1 MFIRKWR
8 LIYCIFDVCLCWT
21 LIVGLRVSVWSWT
34 LNSRRI
40 NYSRWWRDCVPPRSL
55 CSRLSRTLRRSSAPH
70 PNASPKQRPRNTR
83 AGNSGFCDEHH
94 THLGRITQL
103 YLLHVL
109 KMEFKDRMQRST
121 SISFTSAIPIRI
133 TQENIFRDGFAFGTF
148 NMATR
153 WALNLVWEHVSFI
166 KKRCIFTN
174 TYIIYIKYGIC
185 FQRKGIV
192 ISSCRRA
199 WNDFTGSITNL
210 ALLHLVVLVWTALK
224 VWKMRWM
231 F

>member
-1 MFIRKWR
+1 MSVLNTYCRFACFSVELDFKLQEDKLQPLMKRLCPTEESLFPSLSYPQEIISSTPKRKSKAEAKKHARWK
-8 LIYCIFDVCLCWT
+8 LWFLWWT
-21 LIVGLRVSVWSWT
+21 PHTPRQDYTT
-34 LNSRRI
+34 L
-40 NYSRWWRDCVPPRSL
+40 
-55 CSRLSRTLRRSSAPH
+55 
-70 PNASPKQRPRNTR
+70 SPSCFKDGVQRPDAAFHEHLFHVGHSHQDHSRKYF
-83 AGNSGFCDEHH
+83 SGWFC
-94 THLGRITQL
+94 
-103 YLLHVL
+103 V
-109 KMEFKDRMQRST
+109 
-121 SISFTSAIPIRI
+121 
-133 TQENIFRDGFAFGTF
+133 GTF

-174 TYIIYIKYGIC
+174 TYIIYIKYGIY